1 MAITVEM
8 IEQKE
13 FKTKVRGYDPIEVD
27 EFLDEIADE
36 LIALQDEIANLH
48 QQLIQARAQG
58 NRPQRPEVVPAA
70 APAPP
75 RPQVSQT
82 MAKEQEETLR
92 QLLVNAQR
100 VSDETV
106 AEAHDRAEKIVDE
119 AEKKASDVL
128 ANIRS
133 EKDSMSKEVEELKQA
148 AKDYRNRFI
157 RLIEDQKHVLK
168 AEKELFEEEN

>member
-1 MAITVEM
+1 MAITVEI

-36 LIALQDEIANLH
+36 IIALHDEIAAL
-48 QQLIQARAQG
+48 QQQVMQARAQS
-58 NRPQRPEVVPAA
+58 NRPQRPEVAPAV

-82 MAKEQEETLR
+82 MGKEQEETLR
-92 QLLVNAQR
+92 LLLVNAQR

-106 AEAHDRAEKIVDE
+106 AEAHVRAEKIVDE
-119 AEKKASDVL
+119 AETKANAVL
-128 ANIRS
+128 SNIAG
-133 EKDSMSKEVEELKQA
+133 EKDALTKEVEDLKQA
-148 AKDYRNRFI
+148 AKDYRNRFL
-157 RLIEDQKHVLK
+157 RLVEDQKHVLK
-168 AEKELFEEEN
+168 AEKELFQEEV